1 MFFYKFSVRFCVTK
15 LENAALND
23 TKFFCEAAGGIGDG
37 GHELLLLK
45 YLLYSKYFPLPNL
58 VLMTTWCGEWFA
70 LKKDGM
76 PKAW

>member
-1 MFFYKFSVRFCVTK
+1 MTK

-58 VLMTTWCGEWFA
+58 VLMTT
-70 LKKDGM
+70 
-76 PKAW
+76 